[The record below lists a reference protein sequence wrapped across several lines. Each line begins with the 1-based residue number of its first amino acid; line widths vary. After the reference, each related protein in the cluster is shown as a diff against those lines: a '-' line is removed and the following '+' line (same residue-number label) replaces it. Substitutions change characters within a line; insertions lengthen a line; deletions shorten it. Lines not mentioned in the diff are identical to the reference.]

1 MVDMQ
6 VEEPAEQLHLAAS
19 AVTSLP
25 APAPTEPQAGAGR
38 EPAAGLDGTPGVS
51 VPTPDGAGTGAAA
64 QSPPPPPT
72 GEAAGGRGSPV
83 AGPSRHR
90 SSDSSASRR
99 RSSEQPL
106 DPDPLVPLDAQSS
119 VSARC
124 DELTHVVRVPESV
137 ASGEAALSWEPARDP
152 LGICFPSDML
162 YQPPERGP
170 KSPNISYCVLCWDG
184 GDLLLCDSC
193 EKAFH
198 RECYVGPV
206 GDEGEK

>member
-25 APAPTEPQAGAGR
+25 GRASGEPQARAGT
-38 EPAAGLDGTPGVS
+38 ELAAGPEGTPGVS
-51 VPTPDGAGTGAAA
+51 VPTPEGSGTGAAA
-64 QSPPPPPT
+64 QSPPPRS

-90 SSDSSASRR
+90 SSDSSAGRR
-99 RSSEQPL
+99 HSSEQPA
-106 DPDPLVPLDAQSS
+106 DPLVSLDSQSS
-119 VSARC
+119 VSVRR

-152 LGICFPSDML
+152 LGICFPRDML

-206 GDEGEK
+206 GDEGDK